1 MFGCV
6 PFCTWIVREKWGN
19 SYINLHN
26 FCYFFGTHI
35 YIYCGG
41 EVTTTRSQWQK
52 GNLSFLG
59 FVKGK
64 T

>member
-1 MFGCV
+1 V
-6 PFCTWIVREKWGN
+6 SPFALGLLEKRGEIAILI
-19 SYINLHN
+19 YIIFVIFSVL
-26 FCYFFGTHI
+26 I